1 MAQAE
6 IKWLSEDEQRTWRA
20 FIGAYTRLHAKLD
33 AELLA
38 SSSLTLGEYEVMAHL
53 SESPRWELRMNDLA
67 ERCGLSPSG
76 LTRRFDGM
84 ARQNLVERRRC
95 AEDRRGVLAVLTP
108 TGFERLAATAPAH
121 VASVRRHFV
130 DHLTSDEMR
139 VLSDVFGRV
148 VANGAESHVR

>member
-1 MAQAE
+1 
-6 IKWLSEDEQRTWRA
+6 
-20 FIGAYTRLHAKLD
+20 
-33 AELLA
+33 
-38 SSSLTLGEYEVMAHL
+38 
-53 SESPRWELRMNDLA
+53 MNDLA

-108 TGFERLAATAPAH
+108 TGFERLSATAPAH

-130 DHLTSDEMR
+130 DHLTAEEMQT
-139 VLSDVFGRV
+139 LSDVFGRV
-148 VANGAESHVR
+148 VANGHESHAR

>member
-1 MAQAE
+1 MTQAE
-6 IKWLSEDEQRTWRA
+6 IKWLTEDEQRTWRA

-108 TGFERLAATAPAH
+108 TGFERLTATAPAH

-130 DHLTSDEMR
+130 DHLTPDEMV
-139 VLSDVFGRV
+139 VLADVFGRV
-148 VANGAESHVR
+148 VANGAESHAR